1 MNTQMVS
8 VTDLQRNSKKVLAK
22 VARNPL
28 VILRD
33 SIPEAVLLSIEE
45 YKRLTELE
53 KETLK
58 KELSLIMDGLAKKNA
73 KFSDEKIDRDI
84 EYAKKHAP
92 RSRWYKHFDARKY
105 KKTGSDYLI
114 FNAKFKEILKL
125 KVVEEL
131 NSDMSSSLED
141 TPPF

>member
-92 RSRWYKHFDARKY
+92 RSR
-105 KKTGSDYLI
+105 
-114 FNAKFKEILKL
+114 
-125 KVVEEL
+125 
-131 NSDMSSSLED
+131 
-141 TPPF
+141 

>member
-73 KFSDEKIDRDI
+73 KFSDEKIDKDI
-84 EYAKKHAP
+84 K
-92 RSRWYKHFDARKY
+92 
-105 KKTGSDYLI
+105 
-114 FNAKFKEILKL
+114 
-125 KVVEEL
+125 
-131 NSDMSSSLED
+131 
-141 TPPF
+141 